1 MMTFLA
7 RMRCYFGGHRW
18 TRTAFLDVI
27 VWRCA
32 RCHEERLVG
41 DRKAIEDYRAVPD
54 LPPPRSGL

>member
-1 MMTFLA
+1 MTPFLA
-7 RMRCYFGGHRW
+7 RIVCYVWRHRW

-27 VWRCA
+27 VWKCA

-41 DRKAIEDYRAVPD
+41 DRKAIEDYRVVPD

>member
-1 MMTFLA
+1 
-7 RMRCYFGGHRW
+7 MRCYFGGHRW

-41 DRKAIEDYRAVPD
+41 DRKAIEDYRAAPD